1 MRETIRSSR
10 VWLGLLVVVAFGA
23 LAVGGASG
31 FDSGAHVKRFTSH
44 RYGYSLVVPR
54 GWFAY
59 PATTS
64 VPANSSEL
72 PSVVD
77 SSVDHFSGSDG
88 GQIGVS
94 ATKMTPGLTLKS
106 WAAGTPKRL
115 QILFGCKPT
124 AAVAGQVAGVAA
136 AVFTIRPSCGGPLRL
151 ASTDYAVARG
161 GYGYDIRVV
170 SSASSQAHDHA
181 VFEQTLTTF
190 RFTR

>member
-115 QILFGCKPT
+115 QILFGCNRRPRWRAKSQGSPPPSSPSDRP
-124 AAVAGQVAGVAA
+124 AVAH
-136 AVFTIRPSCGGPLRL
+136 
-151 ASTDYAVARG
+151 
-161 GYGYDIRVV
+161 
-170 SSASSQAHDHA
+170 SASHR
-181 VFEQTLTTF
+181 LI
-190 RFTR
+190 TR

>member
-1 MRETIRSSR
+1 VSGWDFSWSLRSGRSP
-10 VWLGLLVVVAFGA
+10 LVVPPA
-23 LAVGGASG
+23 LIPARTSSASPRIG
-31 FDSGAHVKRFTSH
+31 TATRW
-44 RYGYSLVVPR
+44 VVPR